1 MDSNK
6 KIVNEGLRNRD
17 LEDLVYPIF
26 EVDTFRSK
34 MGEDKDICVL
44 TFQAKDRSPA
54 KDFMEFIEKGYGFVL
69 DADVSAGE
77 NIDGEYSIF
86 VEMER
91 SPKIFENIKELLFGA
106 SKLTGVE
113 DWEFK
118 YYKEKNTIPATTEN
132 LRKKIPGS
140 SRIYEQ
146 AMQKYRTDEMK
157 QFFSKT
163 LMDDLV
169 LENDIITIKK
179 PFDVEVKLKFVDEGN
194 NNKILETIDVAPAV
208 GEDAMA
214 EIFWLT
220 KVMGDYNIGKF
231 GDNFVFTN
239 GSRSMILQRII

>member
-91 SPKIFENIKELLFGA
+91 SPKIFENIKELLCGV

-118 YYKEKNTIPATTEN
+118 Y
-132 LRKKIPGS
+132 
-140 SRIYEQ
+140 
-146 AMQKYRTDEMK
+146 
-157 QFFSKT
+157 
-163 LMDDLV
+163 
-169 LENDIITIKK
+169 
-179 PFDVEVKLKFVDEGN
+179 
-194 NNKILETIDVAPAV
+194 
-208 GEDAMA
+208 
-214 EIFWLT
+214 
-220 KVMGDYNIGKF
+220 
-231 GDNFVFTN
+231 
-239 GSRSMILQRII
+239 